1 MKCLQRAIGH
11 LNIIG
16 FRSAV
21 AGLVDSALLG
31 RPYVIA
37 GGAGGRVVAW
47 DVSPAALREGIRP
60 GMALASAQRLVKELT
75 VVAPDPAAGFKINKA
90 LENVISRYAP
100 AWQNDGNG
108 NIYLDITGTQQ
119 LFGHAPDCICRIQ
132 NEISDNIK
140 IEAAAATGTNKLVCK
155 VASRTIRP
163 EGLIEVRPGDEAGFL
178 LHQDITLL
186 PGLGPSLL
194 KTIRVTGFREVG
206 ELAALTDSEAV
217 SLFGKKGVLLRD
229 SACGIDNS
237 PVGADRNRVIESRAD
252 FSEDVIDETVIR
264 GALASLAENAGLQM
278 RRGKL
283 GAAGIN
289 LTVVYADG
297 MKAEGKEKQ
306 RLPCVLDRDIAA
318 AAQRIFEKITVR
330 RIRVRSL
337 ELSLEGLVPLVFEPD
352 LFEPETEAKRRSLQE
367 AADNIQNRYGEGKVT
382 KALVLAASTMK
393 GGKRLLTAG
402 AEYAN

>member
-16 FRSAV
+16 FRSVV

-47 DVSPAALREGIRP
+47 DVSPAALKEGIKP
-60 GMALASAQRLVKELT
+60 GMALASAQRLVKGLR

-90 LENVISRYAP
+90 LEDVISRYAP
-100 AWQNDGNG
+100 VWQNDGNG
-108 NIYLDITGTQQ
+108 NIYLDITGTQR
-119 LFGHAPDCICRIQ
+119 LFGPAPDCICRIQ

-140 IEAAAATGTNKLVCK
+140 IEAAAAAGTNKLICK

-163 EGLIEVRPGDEAGFL
+163 EGLIEVRPGDEACFL
-178 LHQDITLL
+178 FHQDIRLL

-206 ELAALTDSEAV
+206 ELAALSDSEAL
-217 SLFGKKGVLLRD
+217 SLFGKKGIILRD
-229 SACGIDNS
+229 SALGIDNS
-237 PVGADRNRVIESRAD
+237 PVAADRNRVIESRAD
-252 FSEDVIDETVIR
+252 FSQDVIDETVIR

-278 RRGKL
+278 RRDKL
-283 GAAGIN
+283 GAAKIN
-289 LTVVYADG
+289 LIVVYADG
-297 MKAEGKEKQ
+297 MKAEGKEKFI
-306 RLPCVLDRDIAA
+306 RPCVLDRDIAA
-318 AAQRIFEKITVR
+318 AAQKIFQKITVR

-337 ELSLEGLVPLVFEPD
+337 ELSLEELVPPGYEPD
-352 LFEPETEAKRRSLQE
+352 LFEPETETKRRSLQE
-367 AADNIQNRYGEGKVT
+367 AADKIQNRYGEGKVT
-382 KALVLAASTMK
+382 KGLVLAAIK
-393 GGKRLLTAG
+393 NEK
-402 AEYAN
+402 